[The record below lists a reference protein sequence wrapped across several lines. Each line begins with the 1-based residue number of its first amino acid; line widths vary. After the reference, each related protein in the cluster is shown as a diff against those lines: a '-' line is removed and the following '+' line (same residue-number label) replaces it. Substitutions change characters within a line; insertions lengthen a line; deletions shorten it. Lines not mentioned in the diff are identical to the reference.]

1 MPEQTWRVHVD
12 ADVRHVGL
20 QHQER
25 ERAVDHLRE
34 LRVERVPVQ
43 PRGHGQGAG
52 GPAHGQ
58 DQARHGHLRQLHGG
72 GVTRSHGLSGQL
84 QRWV

>member
-1 MPEQTWRVHVD
+1 MINQIFFSDQERPGDVHLLLVPQQTRRIHVD

-34 LRVERVPVQ
+34 LRPERVPVQ
-43 PRGHGQGAG
+43 PRGHGPGAG

-58 DQARHGHLRQLHGG
+58 DQA
-72 GVTRSHGLSGQL
+72 
-84 QRWV
+84 